1 MAAER
6 EPDTKFHTES
16 HSSSNN
22 SHFAFSSDEEGED
35 EDEDED
41 DDEDDDEEEEEDYRT
56 ASETSI
62 RLHQQQA
69 SEDICDWGKLS
80 VSEWREVYG
89 IVWMQGCR

>member
-41 DDEDDDEEEEEDYRT
+41 DDDDDDEEEEDYRT

-80 VSEWREVYG
+80 VSEEREVYG

>member
-35 EDEDED
+35 EDEDD
-41 DDEDDDEEEEEDYRT
+41 DDDDEEEEEDYRT